1 MDTEFTRF
9 RINPALRAQAMQV
22 CARLG
27 VELADVLRA
36 LVTRIAHDGAIPFAM
51 PAAES
56 PTAPASPPST
66 DERLWTSMRAQ
77 VEAEVAL
84 ALLARFIADCST
96 TIDEQVNAND
106 RERFARLTE
115 QRGEARRLRREL
127 DVTDADAVRS
137 VLQKYGPLVRSSA
150 N

>member
-9 RINPALRAQAMQV
+9 RINPALRDQAMQV

-51 PAAES
+51 SAAES
-56 PTAPASPPST
+56 PTATASPPST
-66 DERLWTSMRAQ
+66 DERLWTSMRSQ

-96 TIDEQVNAND
+96 AIDEQVNTD
-106 RERFARLTE
+106 RERIVRLTE
-115 QRGEARRLRREL
+115 QRDEARRLRREL
-127 DVTDADAVRS
+127 DVTDANAVRS
-137 VLQKYGPLVRSSA
+137 ALQKYGPLVRSSA

>member
-9 RINPALRAQAMQV
+9 RINPALRDQAMQV

-36 LVTRIAHDGAIPFAM
+36 LVTRIAHDGAIPFVM
-51 PAAES
+51 PSAES

-96 TIDEQVNAND
+96 AIDEQVNATD
-106 RERFARLTE
+106 RERFARLSE
-115 QRGEARRLRREL
+115 QRDEARRLRREL

>member
-1 MDTEFTRF
+1 MDTEFARF
-9 RINPALRAQAMQV
+9 RINPALRDQAMQV

-27 VELADVLRA
+27 VELSDVLRA
-36 LVTRIAHDGAIPFAM
+36 VVTRIAHDGAIPFAM

-66 DERLWTSMRAQ
+66 DERLWASMRSQ

-96 TIDEQVNAND
+96 TIDEQVTND
-106 RERFARLTE
+106 RERTARLSE
-115 QRGEARRLRREL
+115 QRDEARRLRREL
-127 DVTDADAVRS
+127 DVTDADAVRT
-137 VLQKYGPLVRSSA
+137 VLQKYGPLVRSSV